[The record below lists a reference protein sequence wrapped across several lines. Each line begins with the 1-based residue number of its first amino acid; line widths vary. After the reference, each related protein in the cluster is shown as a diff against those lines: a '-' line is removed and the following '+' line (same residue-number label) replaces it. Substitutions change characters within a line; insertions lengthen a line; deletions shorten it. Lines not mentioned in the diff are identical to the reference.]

1 MYLCTGPKT
10 HSLYLFIHLILAP
23 TALHTFHGD
32 TCSHMH
38 NFNNTKHER
47 HVDLCRNIFSQTNAT
62 QSLQSVLHLTSVQWQ
77 YYSPAENTHDA
88 TGETKKRDNVQKMK
102 GEESKQRILTVTGF
116 LSLFTWSSGGSGHHT
131 QATDALDE
139 LFHIQY
145 P

>member
-1 MYLCTGPKT
+1 
-10 HSLYLFIHLILAP
+10 
-23 TALHTFHGD
+23 
-32 TCSHMH
+32 MH
-38 NFNNTKHER
+38 NFNNINHER
-47 HVDLCRNIFSQTNAT
+47 YEDLCRNIFSQTNAT

-88 TGETKKRDNVQKMK
+88 TGETKKHVIMCKKMN